1 VRDRD
6 AGTGGLTVVLFARRI
21 KTLPPTEA
29 WDAHNRNELVLVDV
43 RERPEWRSGV
53 VAGALRI
60 PLHELSRRIGEL
72 PRERTVAF
80 LCRSGHRS
88 LLAARRAR
96 RHGIDVAS
104 IRGGMLAWSDAGL
117 PHRDRHDR

>member
-1 VRDRD
+1 MS
-6 AGTGGLTVVLFARRI
+6 AVLFARKI
-21 KTLPPTEA
+21 KTLPPVEA
-29 WDAHNRNELVLVDV
+29 WEAYHRNDLVLVDV

-53 VAGALRI
+53 VTGALRI

-72 PRERTVAF
+72 PREGTVAF

-88 LLAARRAR
+88 LLAARHAR

-104 IRGGMLAWSDAGL
+104 IKNGMLAWNDAGL
-117 PHRDRHDR
+117 PTSTPTRHDKQAA

>member
-1 VRDRD
+1 MRLSARKVR
-6 AGTGGLTVVLFARRI
+6 
-21 KTLPPTEA
+21 TLPPTEA
-29 WDAHNRNELVLVDV
+29 WEAHHRDELVLVDV

-53 VAGALRI
+53 VTGALRI
-60 PLHELSRRIGEL
+60 PLHELSRSIGEL

-88 LLAARRAR
+88 LLAARQAR

-104 IRGGMLAWSDAGL
+104 VSGGMLAWSEAGL
-117 PHRDRHDR
+117 PTAAP